1 MLTSKEIKD
10 ISNFFSHAVLIWGL
24 LLVFVTVFFRRVAVL
39 RGRVLSQQG
48 LGVVGVRVSVDRH
61 PRLGFT
67 LTRHGGW

>member
-1 MLTSKEIKD
+1 MACLACVF
-10 ISNFFSHAVLIWGL
+10 NFL
-24 LLVFVTVFFRRVAVL
+24 RRVAVL

>member
-10 ISNFFSHAVLIWGL
+10 FSIFFARSPNFGASSGICNL
-24 LLVFVTVFFRRVAVL
+24 FRRVAVL